1 MSAHAQISDAHTT
14 SSQAVRPRLFGVAY
28 RVLGSA
34 PDADDVVQDA
44 WMR

>member
-1 MSAHAQISDAHTT
+1 MSARAHISAAHAASF
-14 SSQAVRPRLFGVAY
+14 QAVRPRLFGVGY

-34 PDADDVVQDA
+34 TGADDVVQDA

>member
-1 MSAHAQISDAHTT
+1 MSAHAQISDAHTA
-14 SSQAVRPRLFGVAY
+14 SFQAVRPRLFGVGY

-34 PDADDVVQDA
+34 ADADDVVQDA

>member
-1 MSAHAQISDAHTT
+1 MSAHAQISDAHTA
-14 SSQAVRPRLFGVAY
+14 SFQAVRPRLFGVAY

-34 PDADDVVQDA
+34 TDAEDVVQDA

>member
-1 MSAHAQISDAHTT
+1 MSAYAPTLRRAHHVV
-14 SSQAVRPRLFGVAY
+14 QAVRPRLFGVAY

-34 PDADDVVQDA
+34 ADADDVVQDA